1 MAYDLEEQEQLD
13 EFKAWWKKNGSI
25 ATNLVLAALVA
36 YAAWQ
41 GYGYFQ
47 NKKAVEASALYQT
60 LVVTELTKTAEIKA
74 QSAKLMEDFS
84 GTPYAG
90 RAAVFAAK
98 ANFAAQNSKSA
109 KSQLEWATKNAKE
122 SAIKAIASLQLA
134 GILYEE
140 KSYDEANK
148 VLAGITDKGYE
159 GLKANMQGDVL
170 LAQGKQAEA
179 KKAYQAAL
187 EGLDVQGKMHQYT
200 QQKLD
205 SLGV

>member
-13 EFKAWWKKNGSI
+13 EFKAWWKKNGSM

-36 YAAWQ
+36 YTAWQ
-41 GYGYFQ
+41 GYGYYQ
-47 NKKAVEASALYQT
+47 NTKAVEASALYQT
-60 LVVTELTKTAEIKA
+60 LVVTELTKTTEIKA

-98 ANFAAQNSKSA
+98 ANFAAQDSKSA

-148 VLAGITDKGYE
+148 VLAAITDKGYI

-187 EGLDVQGKMHQYT
+187 EGLDAQGKMHQYT

>member
-13 EFKAWWKKNGSI
+13 EFKAWWKKNGSM
-25 ATNLVLAALVA
+25 ATNLVLGALIA

-41 GYGYFQ
+41 GYGYYQ
-47 NKKAVEASALYQT
+47 NTKAVEASALYQT
-60 LVVTELTKTAEIKA
+60 LLVTELTKMTEIKA

-84 GTPYAG
+84 STPYAG

-98 ANFAAQNSKSA
+98 ANFAAQDSKSA

-148 VLAGITDKGYE
+148 VLAAITDKGYA
-159 GLKANMQGDVL
+159 GLKANMQGDIL
-170 LAQGKQAEA
+170 LVQGKQAEA

-187 EGLDVQGKMHQYT
+187 EGLDAQGKMHEYT
-200 QQKLD
+200 QQKLE

>member
-13 EFKAWWKKNGSI
+13 EFKAWWKKNGSM
-25 ATNLVLAALVA
+25 ATSLVLAVLLA
-36 YAAWQ
+36 YAGWQ
-41 GYGYFQ
+41 GYGYYQ
-47 NKKAVEASALYQT
+47 NTKAVEASALYQT
-60 LVVTELTKTAEIKA
+60 LVVTELTKTTEIKA